1 MKLCSIDV
9 DDRLGKMKV
18 YAMENILLFLGFLLF
33 GWVAAF
39 LTGIINTKIR
49 MHIGFR
55 PPDFF
60 TLIIIWFL
68 LVSIFLF

>member
-1 MKLCSIDV
+1 
-9 DDRLGKMKV
+9 
-18 YAMENILLFLGFLLF
+18 MENILLFLGFLLF
-33 GWVAAF
+33 GGVAAF

-49 MHIGFR
+49 MHTRISV
-55 PPDFF
+55 PNSF